1 MVISPNKV
9 QFGDK
14 VSINGEVMVVK
25 DVEGPDNLGTYDFYL
40 TDGVKDIHKVVTDF
54 DSVNVLP

>member
-1 MVISPNKV
+1 MSAISPDKV

-25 DVEGPDNLGTYDFYL
+25 DVQPDYHGAYDFYL
-40 TDGVKDIHKVVTDF
+40 TNGVKDVHKVVTD
-54 DSVNVLP
+54 SVVVIP